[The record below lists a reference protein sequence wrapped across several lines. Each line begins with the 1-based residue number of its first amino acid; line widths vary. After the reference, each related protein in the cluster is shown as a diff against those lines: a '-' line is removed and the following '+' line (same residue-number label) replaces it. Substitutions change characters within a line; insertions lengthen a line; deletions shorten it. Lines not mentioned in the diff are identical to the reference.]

1 EEAQELVHWLESG
14 KSRPMFTSCCPAWVK
29 FVEFYYPE
37 FISHLTTTNSPQI
50 CSGSIIKTYFADYLK
65 KDPRDIIVVSIA
77 PCTAKK
83 HEAGLERHK
92 INNLPAVDYVL
103 TTREYAYLLHK
114 HKIDLPNLRP
124 QDLDKPLGIYSGAAA
139 IYGASGG
146 VMESALRSADYMFR
160 VLDETWSL
168 KSVVNGGN
176 YKLKKNKFSQISQS
190 RIEFK
195 EARGMQGIKTARV
208 KVAGRKLNIAVIN
221 GLGNAREFLEE
232 LKHRK
237 PARRSN
243 KGSLRS
249 EGGVVF
255 DYVEV
260 MACPGGCIGGGGQ
273 PVPTDSKIRKKR
285 AQALYEISKNL
296 PICTA
301 HENPSVLDIYKK
313 YFKGDKELIKD
324 ILHSGFETTDK
335 ERYFEIN

>member
-1 EEAQELVHWLESG
+1 
-14 KSRPMFTSCCPAWVK
+14 MFTSCCPAWVK

-37 FISHLTTTNSPQI
+37 FISHLTTTKPPQI
-50 CSGSIIKTYFADYLK
+50 CSATLIKTYFAEKIK
-65 KDPRDIIVVSIA
+65 KDPKDIIIVSIM

-83 HEAGLERHK
+83 NEANLEKHK
-92 INNLPAVDYVL
+92 INLKGTKIPLVDYVL
-103 TTREYAYLLHK
+103 TTREYAYLLHQ
-114 HKIDLPNLRP
+114 HKIDLPNLKP

-139 IYGASGG
+139 IYGATGG

-160 VLDETWSL
+160 VLDETGSL

-221 GLGNAREFLEE
+221 GLGNARQVLD
-232 LKHRK
+232 
-237 PARRSN
+237 N
-243 KGSLRS
+243 LRA
-249 EGGVVF
+249 GKIKY

-273 PVPTDSKIRKKR
+273 PIPTNSKIRDKR
-285 AQALYEISKNL
+285 AASLYEISKNL
-296 PICTA
+296 PIKTA
-301 HENPSVLDIYKK
+301 HENPNILEIYKK
-313 YFKGDKELIKD
+313 YFSARGGSASGGKDTEELIEEFF
-324 ILHSGFETTDK
+324 HSKFKNVNKQG
-335 ERYFEIN
+335 YFEIN